1 MTCQECELALAGEEQ
16 GEERSSVI
24 DGCVEAHMAECSAC
38 REFALE
44 LRENSDALRA
54 FAMETLPGL
63 KVLPQELPG
72 VRHNG
77 QPGGRQ
83 GRQHGA
89 WWAAVAAVVVLG
101 FVSSWAMLRSRS
113 ARLSSPPVLSL
124 KTPPAPMASAASIE
138 QGAAKQ
144 GVAEQGVAQA
154 ILSPAG
160 LETVPSPV
168 RRHVARR
175 PQQALREPRILQVK
189 MLTDDPDVV
198 IYWQIEN

>member
-1 MTCQECELALAGEEQ
+1 LALAGEEQ

-24 DGCVEAHMAECSAC
+24 DGQAAAHMAECSAC
-38 REFALE
+38 REFAIE
-44 LRENSDALRA
+44 LRENWEALRA

-63 KVLPQELPG
+63 EVSPQELPG

-89 WWAAVAAVVVLG
+89 RWAAVAAVVVLG

-113 ARLSSPPVLSL
+113 ARLYSPPVLSL

-144 GVAEQGVAQA
+144 GVAEQAVAQA

-168 RRHVARR
+168 RRRVARR